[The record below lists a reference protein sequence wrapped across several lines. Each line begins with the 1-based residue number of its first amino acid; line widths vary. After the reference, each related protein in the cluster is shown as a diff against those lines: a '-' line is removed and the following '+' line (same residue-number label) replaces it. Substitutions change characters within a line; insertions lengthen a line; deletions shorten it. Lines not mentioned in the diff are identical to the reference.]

1 MTLRS
6 FSSKQPASLSGAM
19 ASAFT
24 AVVDRNLMDRSP
36 RSRTADIFREHDDAW
51 RLDTDAAAQV
61 ARRGLKAQVVEDWL
75 AVSRLPK
82 KGFYDGLRL
91 SPSTLSRKGRDQP
104 LDAAVT
110 ERLVRQSDLMVRATE
125 VFGEGAAAWM
135 TKAHPLLGGL
145 SPLDVASNEYGGTQV
160 REILNA
166 IHHGGVV

>member
-1 MTLRS
+1 MTVRPL
-6 FSSKQPASLSGAM
+6 SSAPDSTAGTM
-19 ASAFT
+19 ASAF
-24 AVVDRNLMDRSP
+24 AALVDRNLMDRVQGAKAT
-36 RSRTADIFREHDDAW
+36 RIFRQCDDAW
-51 RLDTDAAAQV
+51 LLDTDAAAQV

-75 AVSRLPK
+75 AVSHLPK

-125 VFGEGAAAWM
+125 VFGDGAVAWM

-160 REILNA
+160 REILGA
-166 IHHGGVV
+166 IQHGGVV